1 MTTQLAAHVPGLL
14 RARSADTGLAQRV
27 KRLGLWQR
35 ITWADYAADVNA
47 LAAEFVAL
55 GLAPGDRVAIL
66 SENRP
71 EWTVADMATQ
81 TAGGATV
88 GVYTTSSPEQ
98 LRYYLQ
104 HSDAVGLVLEDAEQL
119 EKWLAIRRDCPGVRF
134 VLLIEDREAE
144 ADGVTPYRAALESG
158 RRRYAADPR
167 PVDERLAAIRPDD
180 VALFI
185 YTSGTTGDP
194 KGAMLT
200 HRNIVWA
207 TEALKHALHCGPGDE
222 FLSFLPLSH
231 IVERLITIANPIR
244 WGYTV
249 SFTENL
255 DTVLNDLREIRPTVF
270 FAVPRIWEKLYS
282 LVELHMKDAQF
293 FKRLAYGWAMRAV
306 GSRGAAGARA
316 ARGNAVAMTL
326 AHLAVV
332 LPLRHRLGLD
342 RVRLA
347 ISGAAPIAP
356 EILAYF
362 RALGIDV
369 REGYGLTE
377 STGLI
382 TINPADT
389 RLGTVGTPFWGVE
402 VSIAEDGEIL
412 SRSPGNFLGYHKDPE
427 ATADAL
433 AGGWL
438 HTGDIGEV
446 DEDGYLRITDRKKD
460 IIITAGGKNIA
471 PQKIENQLKSSVY
484 INDAVVLGD
493 RRKYLVALLVLD
505 EDNVRHWAAER
516 QIAYSTYTDLTRNP
530 EVVELIAGEVERVN
544 ATLARVETIK
554 RFAILPK
561 RLYHEDGEVTAT
573 LKVKRTSIAARYA
586 DLVEELYA

>member
-1 MTTQLAAHVPGLL
+1 
-14 RARSADTGLAQRV
+14 
-27 KRLGLWQR
+27 
-35 ITWADYAADVNA
+35 
-47 LAAEFVAL
+47 
-55 GLAPGDRVAIL
+55 
-66 SENRP
+66 
-71 EWTVADMATQ
+71 
-81 TAGGATV
+81 
-88 GVYTTSSPEQ
+88 
-98 LRYYLQ
+98 
-104 HSDAVGLVLEDAEQL
+104 
-119 EKWLAIRRDCPGVRF
+119 
-134 VLLIEDREAE
+134 
-144 ADGVTPYRAALESG
+144 
-158 RRRYAADPR
+158 
-167 PVDERLAAIRPDD
+167 
-180 VALFI
+180 
-185 YTSGTTGDP
+185 
-194 KGAMLT
+194 
-200 HRNIVWA
+200 
-207 TEALKHALHCGPGDE
+207 
-222 FLSFLPLSH
+222 
-231 IVERLITIANPIR
+231 
-244 WGYTV
+244 
-249 SFTENL
+249 
-255 DTVLNDLREIRPTVF
+255 
-270 FAVPRIWEKLYS
+270 
-282 LVELHMKDAQF
+282 MKDAQF

-573 LKVKRTSIAARYA
+573 LKVKRASIAARYA